1 MVKKNIISFFLLMI
15 LVACAGNSKEGKNES
30 GTDETAISASNDPV
44 YQKGL
49 ELVARNNCLT
59 CHKVD
64 DVFTGPSYRQIAKR
78 YKGASATAKNR
89 LEVVRTLNTNGI
101 PTGVMVAP
109 IIPGLNSHEIPDI
122 IEAARILL
130 STFSALSGYAL

>member
-1 MVKKNIISFFLLMI
+1 MMKKIILSLFLFTVLI
-15 LVACAGNSKEGKNES
+15 ACAGNSKEGKNES
-30 GTDETAISASNDPV
+30 GTDETAITASNDPV

-78 YKGASATAKNR
+78 YKGASAA
-89 LEVVRTLNTNGI
+89 EVAELAQKIIKGGNGMW
-101 PTGVMVAP
+101 GSVMMTP
-109 IIPGLNSHEIPDI
+109 HPGISRQDA
-122 IEAARILL
+122 EAMVQYILL
-130 STFSALSGYAL
+130 LKK

>member
-1 MVKKNIISFFLLMI
+1 MIKKNIISFFLLMI

-78 YKGASATAKNR
+78 YKGASAA
-89 LEVVRTLNTNGI
+89 EVAELAQKIIKGGNGMWGSAMMTPHPGI
-101 PTGVMVAP
+101 SRQDAEAMVQY
-109 IIPGLNSHEIPDI
+109 
-122 IEAARILL
+122 ILL
-130 STFSALSGYAL
+130 LKK

>member
-1 MVKKNIISFFLLMI
+1 MMKKIILSLFLFTVLI
-15 LVACAGNSKEGKNES
+15 ACAGNSKEVKNES
-30 GTDETAISASNDPV
+30 GADETAITASNDPV

-78 YKGASATAKNR
+78 YKGASAA
-89 LEVVRTLNTNGI
+89 EVAELAQKIIKGGNGMWGSAMMTPHPGI
-101 PTGVMVAP
+101 SRQDAEAMVQY
-109 IIPGLNSHEIPDI
+109 
-122 IEAARILL
+122 ILL
-130 STFSALSGYAL
+130 LKK

>member
-1 MVKKNIISFFLLMI
+1 MREIAKR
-15 LVACAGNSKEGKNES
+15 ENES

-64 DVFTGPSYRQIAKR
+64 DVFTGPSYRQIAKDIKVHQLQKWQNLHKR
-78 YKGASATAKNR
+78 SSKA
-89 LEVVRTLNTNGI
+89 EMEC
-101 PTGVMVAP
+101 GVQP
-109 IIPGLNSHEIPDI
+109 
-122 IEAARILL
+122 
-130 STFSALSGYAL
+130 

>member
-1 MVKKNIISFFLLMI
+1 MMKKIILSLFLFTVLI
-15 LVACAGNSKEGKNES
+15 ACAGNSKEGKNES
-30 GTDETAISASNDPV
+30 GTDETAITASNDPV

-78 YKGASATAKNR
+78 YKGASAA
-89 LEVVRTLNTNGI
+89 EVAELAQKIIKGGNGMWGSAMMTPHPGI
-101 PTGVMVAP
+101 SLQDAEAMVQY
-109 IIPGLNSHEIPDI
+109 
-122 IEAARILL
+122 ILL
-130 STFSALSGYAL
+130 LKK

>member
-1 MVKKNIISFFLLMI
+1 MMKKIILSLFLFTVLI
-15 LVACAGNSKEGKNES
+15 ACAGNSKEGKNES
-30 GTDETAISASNDPV
+30 GADETAITASNDPV

-78 YKGASATAKNR
+78 YKGASAA
-89 LEVVRTLNTNGI
+89 EVAELAQKIIKGGNGMWGSAMMTPHPGI
-101 PTGVMVAP
+101 SRQDAEAMVQY
-109 IIPGLNSHEIPDI
+109 
-122 IEAARILL
+122 ILL
-130 STFSALSGYAL
+130 LKK